1 MMKQA
6 EVKKYRALLIARRE
20 EILRESRRPEDIWI
34 VPSNETIETVQL
46 AGEREFAVRA
56 LEREAKSLSQIGA
69 ALGRINDGEFGI
81 CADCEEPISPK
92 RLAAVPWAAYCLR
105 CQEMHDVEDV
115 DGDADPRLAA

>member
-1 MMKQA
+1 MHQT
-6 EVKKYRALLIARRE
+6 ELKKYRALLMGKRG
-20 EILRESRRPEDIWI
+20 EILRQSRQPEDIWI

-69 ALGRINDGEFGI
+69 ALARIDDGEFGI
-81 CADCEEPISPK
+81 CMDCEEPISPR

-105 CQEMHDVEDV
+105 CQEQHDIHDR
-115 DGDADPRLAA
+115 DGDAGPQLAA